1 MIFKKI
7 AVLTSGGDAP
17 GMNAA
22 IRSITRSALKNDIE
36 VMGVMGGYRGLVED
50 DLVTLTARDVS
61 NTICRG
67 GTILQTDRC
76 VEFMKPEGMAKAVAT
91 CKKHNIDA
99 VIAIGGDGTF
109 RGATDLTNHG
119 IPTIGVTGT
128 IDNDITATDY
138 TVGSDTA
145 MNTVLSMVDR
155 LRDTGESHGRC
166 MVIEVMGRG
175 CGEIALL
182 TGIASGAVGTAIPEI
197 PFDEDGCLQK
207 IKELHA
213 TGKRNFLVII
223 SEGVKKTVETEHYG
237 ETLTKRIQSETGIDT
252 RYNNLGHVV
261 RGGTPSLR
269 DRVAASRM
277 GEAAVELLLDRKS
290 DVIVCELN
298 GQIVPVEINFA
309 LALDHMYKNKLKDGD
324 LDRFSPEQIEKMKKL
339 CEEKR
344 EYIEKLYDLCNK
356 LSR

>member
-1 MIFKKI
+1 MKFKKI

-17 GMNAA
+17 GMNAS
-22 IRSITRSALKNDIE
+22 IRAITRSALKNDIE
-36 VMGVMGGYRGLVED
+36 VMGIMGGYRGLVED
-50 DLVTLTARDVS
+50 DVIELTAREVS

-76 VEFMKPEGMAKAVAT
+76 LEFMKPEGMAKAVAT
-91 CKKHNIDA
+91 CKKHGIDA
-99 VIAIGGDGTF
+99 VVAIGGDGTF

-166 MVIEVMGRG
+166 MVIEVMGRD

-182 TGIASGAVGTAIPEI
+182 TGIASGAVGVAIPEI
-197 PFDEDGCLQK
+197 PFDEDACLHK
-207 IKELHA
+207 IKELHS
-213 TGKRNFLVII
+213 TGKRNFLVIV
-223 SEGVKKTVETEHYG
+223 SEGVKKTVEHEHYG
-237 ETLTKRIQSETGIDT
+237 ETLTKRIQTETGIDT
-252 RYNNLGHVV
+252 RFNNLGHVV

-269 DRVAASRM
+269 DRVTASRM
-277 GEAAVELLLDRKS
+277 GEAAVNLLLDGKS

-298 GQIVPVEINFA
+298 GQIVPVDINYA
-309 LALDHMYKNKLKDGD
+309 LVLDHMYKGKLKDGA
-324 LDRFSPEQIEKMKKL
+324 LDRFTPAQVEEMKRFCDAKT
-339 CEEKR
+339 
-344 EYIEKLYDLCNK
+344 EYIRKLYDLSNK